1 MSYAIQTTVSGEF
14 GSVCEST
21 RQALAGQGF
30 GVLTEIDLQATL
42 KKKTDKDI
50 PAYLILGACHPASA
64 YASIQAE
71 PRVGLMLPCNVIVR
85 QLEGDQVEVAAIDPA
100 AMMAPIG
107 NPDLTPIAEDI
118 RERLQRAIDAL
129 SVT

>member
-1 MSYAIQTTVSGEF
+1 MSYAIQTTVSGDF
-14 GSVCEST
+14 KSVCELT

-30 GVLTEIDLQATL
+30 GILNEIDLQATM
-42 KKKTDKDI
+42 KKKIDQDI

-64 YASIQAE
+64 YASLQAE
-71 PRVGLMLPCNVIVR
+71 PRVGLMLPCNVILR

-107 NPDLTPIAEDI
+107 NPELTPIAKDI

-129 SVT
+129 NAA